1 MCFLEDML
9 ILRGSHWEIKRI
21 MKYYHSKYF
30 KNSTILLNNYF
41 EMKLLKKSF
50 LIPNKIASNINKNI
64 NDNKQ

>member
-9 ILRGSHWEIKRI
+9 LLRGSHWETKRI

-41 EMKLLKKSF
+41 EMKLLRRQFSF
-50 LIPNKIASNINKNI
+50 PIKIASNIHKNI
-64 NDNKQ
+64 NDSNQ